1 MITLKFRTMD
11 YAKETGRLWLALLS
25 MVMILGLAG
34 CGEEAENV
42 DDALSS
48 ARCRVAF
55 RLSNGT
61 RAGLSANGRP
71 LTELWAF
78 DYQDG
83 QLVQKMHKVA
93 DDGNFGEIALTM
105 SYGPHTVYFVAS
117 RGQDAVVDEAAHT
130 INWAKVSDT
139 FSGSCELT
147 VGRETGEQV
156 VALKRCVAE
165 LVVEVTDALPAT
177 VKTLRVTPGSWYY
190 GMDYISGQPAGLAAG
205 KAIDVG
211 MLASSSPASGGL
223 SIGVYGFSAVDEW
236 QTDVEVAAL
245 DDGGAAVSSVMLP
258 GVAFARNRRTVE
270 TGRLFSGDA
279 GFNFAIDDGWL
290 EDKTGKY

>member
-11 YAKETGRLWLALLS
+11 YAKGTGRLWLALLS
-25 MVMILGLAG
+25 MVMILGLVS
-34 CGEEAENV
+34 CGKEAENV

-48 ARCRVAF
+48 AQCRVAF
-55 RLSNGT
+55 RLSDGT
-61 RAGLSANGRP
+61 RAGLSANGRA
-71 LTELWAF
+71 LTELWVF
-78 DYQDG
+78 DYQGG

-105 SYGPHTVYFVAS
+105 GYGPHTVYFEAS
-117 RGQDAVVDEAAHT
+117 RGQGAVVDEAAHT
-130 INWAKVSDT
+130 INWEKVSDT

-156 VALKRCVAE
+156 VTLKRCVTE
-165 LVVEVTDALPAT
+165 LVVEVTDVLPAT

-190 GMDYISGQPAGLAAG
+190 GLDYISGQPAGLAAD

-211 MLASSSPASGGL
+211 LLSSSFSASGGL
-223 SIGVYGFSAVDEW
+223 SIGVYGFSTSDEW

-245 DDGGAAVSSVMLP
+245 DEAGAAVSSVTLP
-258 GVAFARNRRTVE
+258 GVTFARNRRTVE
-270 TGRLFSGDA
+270 TGRLFSGSA
-279 GFNFAIDDGWL
+279 GFKVSIDDGWQ
-290 EDKTGKY
+290 EDRTGTY